1 MSEVDKINSNYN
13 YSYPHIKKAIKEGG
27 GGKLY
32 SHHITYEDETN
43 LWNID
48 VVVNTAKSTPYTFEE
63 FEQLCLKRP
72 LIFGKA
78 WDGDVG
84 TGTMVF
90 YIIGINLSNPTYA
103 TLVGINPRDGSQTE
117 GIELPSMTITDVVTE
132 L

>member
-48 VVVNTAKSTPYTFEE
+48 VVVNTAKSTPYSQVE
-63 FEQLCLKRP
+63 FNALCEKRP

-90 YIIGINLSNPTYA
+90 YIIGVEVQNSYA
-103 TLVGINPRDGSQTE
+103 TLIGINPMEGSRIET
-117 GIELPSMTITDVVTE
+117 IELPSRSTITDVVTE